1 MNCIKCYQEIPEGS
15 KFCPYCGAEQAAAP
29 AAGAEN
35 VQPAQEVQPEINAQA
50 EAPTEPETTAQV
62 EAPAEPET
70 TAQAEAPAE
79 PETTAQAEA
88 PVKPEPETQYGG
100 TQNTVPGQTG
110 ANQQYQEAPNY
121 NAGYQGGYSYGNG
134 SPNGT
139 YQTPP
144 SCQQEPEINWV
155 PYLVLSIISTVCC
168 CIPAGI
174 VAIVFSSKINSEV
187 SAGNIEA
194 ARKAAKMAKI
204 WIIVSVVA
212 GALAIILYAIFL
224 AVVGTGTYYYY

>member
-29 AAGAEN
+29 AAGAET
-35 VQPAQEVQPEINAQA
+35 VQPAQEVQPEINAQ
-50 EAPTEPETTAQV
+50 T

-70 TAQAEAPAE
+70 SAQAEAPAE
-79 PETTAQAEA
+79 PETSAQAE
-88 PVKPEPETQYGG
+88 
-100 TQNTVPGQTG
+100 

-121 NAGYQGGYSYGNG
+121 NAGYQGGYSYGN
-134 SPNGT
+134 SNPNGT

-144 SCQQEPEINWV
+144 SYRQEPEINWV

-174 VAIVFSSKINSEV
+174 AAIVFSSKINSEM
-187 SAGNIEA
+187 SAGNIEE
-194 ARKAAKMAKI
+194 ARKAAKTAKI

-224 AVVGTGTYYYY
+224 AVVGTGTYYYYY